1 MRANAATEREPW
13 APDERR
19 DSKLVFIG
27 RGLPKAE
34 LVERLERCLVT

>member
-1 MRANAATEREPW
+1 MIMGSDLGRAW
-13 APDERR
+13 APGERR

-34 LVERLERCLVT
+34 MVERLEGCLVG